1 MIDPPASPDPRVS
14 RTTPRAYGTSRDGR
28 AKCLAQLVGTDHALA
43 VEHLTTEQLEDGLD
57 TIRASPSTTGTVEL
71 IAVRPDVGQ
80 RDVVDE
86 AAIDLDVGVVGDTWS
101 TRPNPRTPDGGAD
114 PLAQITLMNARAV
127 ALLAVERDR
136 WALAGDQLYVDFDL
150 SEANVPAG
158 TRLAV
163 GTAVLE
169 VTEKPHNGC
178 AHFRRRF
185 GEDALRFVNSP
196 VGKDLHLRGI
206 NARVI
211 EPGTV
216 RQGDGVRKL

>member
-1 MIDPPASPDPRVS
+1 
-14 RTTPRAYGTSRDGR
+14 
-28 AKCLAQLVGTDHALA
+28 
-43 VEHLTTEQLEDGLD
+43 VEHLTTEQLEAGLD
-57 TIRASPSTTGTVEL
+57 SIRDSPSTSGSVAL
-71 IAVRPDVGQ
+71 IAVRPHDGD
-80 RDVVDE
+80 RHVVDE
-86 AAIDLDVGVVGDTWS
+86 VAIDVDLGVVGDNWS
-101 TRPNPRTPDGGAD
+101 TRPNRRTTDGGPD

-127 ALLAVERDR
+127 ALFAVEPDR
-136 WALAGDQLYVDFDL
+136 WTLAGDQLYVDFDL
-150 SEANVPAG
+150 SEMNVPAG

-169 VTEKPHNGC
+169 VTDKPHNGC

-206 NARVI
+206 NARVV

-216 RQGDGVRKL
+216 RRGDVIRKI